1 MDTLE
6 FGYVLMRQRPRLE
19 ALAIWLTHDRQ
30 EAGRAVR
37 QALAKTWRG
46 RATIQ
51 SDVEVGSRLCANLR
65 QALEQ
70 RRESLGCRFAAIGD
84 RLAAR
89 RSNGEP
95 TDLR

>member
-6 FGYVLMRQRPRLE
+6 LGYVLLRQRARLE
-19 ALAIWLTHDRQ
+19 ALAIWLTHDRRD
-30 EAGRAVR
+30 AGRAVR

-70 RRESLGCRFAAIGD
+70 QGENLGHRFSAFGD
-84 RLAAR
+84 RRAAR

-95 TDLR
+95 TGFR